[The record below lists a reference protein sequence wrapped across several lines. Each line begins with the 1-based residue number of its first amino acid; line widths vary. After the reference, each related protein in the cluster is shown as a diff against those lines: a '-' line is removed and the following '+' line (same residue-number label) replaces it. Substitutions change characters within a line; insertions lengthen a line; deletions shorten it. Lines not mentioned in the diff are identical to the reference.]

1 MSNNTGSDNV
11 RAMSTT
17 PIKIAL
23 MDSSPLA
30 LGGLCY
36 FLDSLGIAKEIVF
49 QESSLKKVTEA
60 FMYQSVDV
68 LITDLYSQSETFT
81 EGRDMI
87 LNLCTQY
94 PNLILIVYTSCQ
106 SGEKM
111 RQLLCEP
118 NVSLISRSEPLR
130 KVADSFKQALQG
142 RRFLSQK
149 ICGYLASQNSPAEL
163 AMRKLTY
170 SEKEVLK
177 QLFNG
182 MSLGEIARMR
192 DLSIKTISAH
202 KCNAMRK
209 LSVKN
214 DAELFLMKE
223 KLYL

>member
-1 MSNNTGSDNV
+1 MPTS
-11 RAMSTT
+11 
-17 PIKIAL
+17 PLKIAL

-30 LGGLCY
+30 LVGLSY
-36 FLDSLGIAKEIVF
+36 FLDSLGIAKEVIL
-49 QESSLKKVTEA
+49 QESSLKKVNEA

-68 LITDLYSQSETFT
+68 LITDLYSQNESFS
-81 EGRDMI
+81 EGRDII
-87 LNLCTQY
+87 LNLCSQY

-118 NVSLISRSEPLR
+118 NISLIARSEPLA
-130 KVADSFKQALQG
+130 KIVDSFKQALQG

-149 ICGYLASQNSPAEL
+149 ICGYLALQNSSIEISA
-163 AMRKLTY
+163 RQLTC

-177 QLFNG
+177 QLFSG
-182 MSLGEIARMR
+182 MSLGEIASRR
-192 DLSIKTISAH
+192 NLSIKTISAH

-214 DAELFLMKE
+214 DAALFMMKD

>member
-1 MSNNTGSDNV
+1 MP
-11 RAMSTT
+11 AT
-17 PIKIAL
+17 PVKIAL

-49 QESSLKKVTEA
+49 QESSLQKVTEA
-60 FMYQSVDV
+60 LMYQSVDV

-81 EGRDMI
+81 EGRDLV
-87 LNLCTQY
+87 LNLCMQY

-106 SGEKM
+106 SGDKM
-111 RQLLCEP
+111 RRLLCAP
-118 NVSLISRSEPLR
+118 NVSLISRSEPLT

-149 ICGYLASQNSPAEL
+149 ICGYLASQNSSVEL
-163 AMRKLTY
+163 AVQKLTF

-182 MSLGEIARMR
+182 MSLGEIAQLRN
-192 DLSIKTISAH
+192 LSIKTISAH

-214 DAELFLMKE
+214 DAELFIMKD
-223 KLYL
+223 KLCL

>member
-1 MSNNTGSDNV
+1 VHVMPTS
-11 RAMSTT
+11 
-17 PIKIAL
+17 PLKIAL

-30 LGGLCY
+30 LVGLSY
-36 FLDSLGIAKEIVF
+36 FLDSLGIAKEVIL

-68 LITDLYSQSETFT
+68 LITDLYSQNESFT
-81 EGRDMI
+81 EGRDII
-87 LNLCTQY
+87 LNLCSQH

-106 SGEKM
+106 SGENM
-111 RQLLCEP
+111 RRLLCEP
-118 NVSLISRSEPLR
+118 NISLIARSEPLA
-130 KVADSFKQALQG
+130 KIVDSFKQALQG

-149 ICGYLASQNSPAEL
+149 ICGYLSLQNSSIEL
-163 AMRKLTY
+163 SARRLTC

-182 MSLGEIARMR
+182 MSLGEIASYRN
-192 DLSIKTISAH
+192 LSIKTISAH

-214 DAELFLMKE
+214 DAELFMMKD